1 MLLKT
6 RGIILRTV
14 KYSETSLIT
23 DIFTEEKG
31 LRSYIISGVRT
42 PKAKVAAG
50 LLQVTSLVDLVA
62 YEKEDANKLNRIK
75 EIKAAHVYTSL
86 PFDVQK
92 SSVALFMAE
101 MARHNIKGVEIN
113 APLFHFLFDVFKF
126 LDETTGN
133 YANLHISFMLEMS
146 QFLGFQPHG
155 ETYTEGAIFDL
166 KEGVFQQGNIGHSHF
181 LDENMSKILRGLL
194 ETPWY
199 RSELIKISRAGRRI
213 LLTELVNY
221 FRLHIEGFPEM
232 NSLKILQ
239 EIF

>member
-6 RGIILRTV
+6 RGIILRTL

-62 YEKEDANKLNRIK
+62 YEKEEANKLNRIK

-92 SSVALFMAE
+92 SSVAIFMAE
-101 MARHNIKGVEIN
+101 TARHTLKGVEIN
-113 APLFHFLFDVFKF
+113 APLFNFLFDIFKF

-133 YANLHISFMLEMS
+133 YANLHLCFMLEMS
-146 QFLGFQPHG
+146 HFLGFQPHND
-155 ETYTEGAIFDL
+155 TYTEGSIFDL
-166 KEGVFQQGNIGHSHF
+166 KEGVFQQGHIGHSHF
-181 LDENMSKILRGLL
+181 LDENKR
-194 ETPWY
+194 
-199 RSELIKISRAGRRI
+199 
-213 LLTELVNY
+213 NY
-221 FRLHIEGFPEM
+221 TEGFTP
-232 NSLKILQ
+232 NSLVSV
-239 EIF
+239 